1 MSDQCPVHGYRFATL
16 DWTRTVFIGLSKRNL
31 QLQVIVE
38 KCVHLLILFVEGE
51 ISNIFYVVSVLLA
64 LRIKVLG
71 CTGFHRSQE
80 FPTDGHKTLTGLS
93 QVCTQHIALSVEG
106 LSWGNWT
113 LFCYCQDSKSS
124 EEAEETGETFRMR
137 GELSSR

>member
-1 MSDQCPVHGYRFATL
+1 MSDQCTVHGYRFATL
-16 DWTRTVFIGLSKRNL
+16 DWTRTLFIGSSKRDL
-31 QLQVIVE
+31 QLQVIVQ
-38 KCVHLLILFVEGE
+38 KCVNLLILFVEGE

-64 LRIKVLG
+64 LHIKVLG

-106 LSWGNWT
+106 LSWGN
-113 LFCYCQDSKSS
+113 
-124 EEAEETGETFRMR
+124 
-137 GELSSR
+137 